1 MDIVSSSKRGFH
13 YKYTLLKT
21 RQSQGVSIFLRQLSG
36 QSEIAVTEVIV
47 LLYTL
52 KIQIL

>member
-1 MDIVSSSKRGFH
+1 MDIVSPSGRGFH

-21 RQSQGVSIFLRQLSG
+21 GQSQGVSVFLGQLSG
-36 QSEIAVTEVIV
+36 QSETAITEVIV

-52 KIQIL
+52 KIHVL